1 MISLS
6 NLTDERMRHAKTGA
20 WWESNPEYALANN
33 SVCYT
38 EKPSSE
44 IFLREWLSLVESKSG
59 ERGIINRR
67 AFIDTI
73 KGINQREFKRLAIGE
88 SYGESSLKLR
98 RDPDHEFGVNPCC
111 FTGDMRL
118 LTSEGYKPFSE
129 LAKLDTVDIINHT
142 GEITTGK
149 VWSSGIK
156 PIIELTFDDLSSKD
170 IRCTL
175 DHKFQ
180 LEDGSEC
187 EAKDLIG
194 KQPKRYTDVYDA
206 TWPYPTVI
214 KITLKEPEEVYDF
227 TEPSTHWGVV
237 EGCVVHN
244 SEIILRDGQFCNL
257 SECVIRYD
265 DTKETIKEKVRVAA
279 IFGTLQAT
287 MTDFVYL
294 SPRWKENTEEEAL
307 LGVSMTG
314 VLDNPFTA
322 NKSEELE
329 QFLSDMRKYADE
341 VNLEWAEKLGIN
353 RAAAITCNKPSG
365 TVSALVDSASGIH
378 PRYAKYY
385 IRTVR
390 ADSKDPLAKMMEE
403 AGFPVEPCVMKP
415 DSTRVFGFPMMTMG
429 EAVYRDDRNAIE
441 QLELWLTYQ
450 RHWCDHKPSV
460 TIYVKDHEWL
470 EVGSWVYS
478 HFNEISGVSFLPHSD
493 HSYRQAPYQE
503 VTEQEYL
510 AAKAKMPLD
519 VDWSLLPKYELE
531 DRTAGSK
538 TFACTGGVC
547 ELVDLTD

>member
-206 TWPYPTVI
+206 TYPYPTVI
-214 KITLKEPEEVYDF
+214 RITLKEPEEVYDF